1 MLLHF
6 VGLSNKK
13 SHFPKRG
20 HLVIQKQHWFAIH
33 FQHENKNYTLAFIYQ
48 IKAKVIWGSLYIIY
62 CRSKNVE
69 KLSNYSVFAVI
80 IVHIFI

>member
-13 SHFPKRG
+13 SYFPKRG

-33 FQHENKNYTLAFIYQ
+33 FQHENKNYALAFIYQ
-48 IKAKVIWGSLYIIY
+48 IKSQNNLGVFIHHLLSF
-62 CRSKNVE
+62 KNE
-69 KLSNYSVFAVI
+69 LFFK
-80 IVHIFI
+80 